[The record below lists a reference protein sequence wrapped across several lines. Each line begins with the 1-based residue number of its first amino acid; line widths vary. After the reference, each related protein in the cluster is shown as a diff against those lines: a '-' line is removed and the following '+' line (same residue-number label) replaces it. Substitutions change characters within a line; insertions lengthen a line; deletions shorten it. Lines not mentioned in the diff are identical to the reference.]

1 MLKFRCP
8 NCAQKLSTR
17 DERAGRAARCPR
29 CKERLTVPCRP
40 AREPVLVLDD
50 GLTLIKPTTPPD
62 VAAQE
67 LAERQRLAEE
77 IARAREEDEQLLAS
91 LGTVTPPPPEET
103 GERRFPWLVDILLY
117 PISTAGLTSLAIIVG
132 LSFLLQLLSPI
143 LALGGMFGGVL
154 VLGLYILM
162 AIYITWYLAECIYDS
177 ATGGTRARDT
187 YMGNVG
193 LGDMWSR
200 AWSLLCVLAVFV
212 VPVLL
217 YGIFVRRV
225 DAILWALLAWA
236 IVFYPI
242 GVLAMVILDSMSAL
256 NPFLLIGAVCRTFT
270 AYIGLLLLLVLVIIL
285 MALVEFVMLRYAPP
299 LLRVLVART
308 LDIYAA
314 MVLAHVLGRFY
325 WRHSKRLDWGL

>member
-17 DERAGRAARCPR
+17 DDRAGKVARCPR
-29 CKERLTVPCRP
+29 CKERFAVPCPP
-40 AREPVLVLDD
+40 AREPVLALDD
-50 GLTLIKPTTPPD
+50 GLTLIKPATPPD

-67 LAERQRLAEE
+67 AARRRQLEEE
-77 IARAREEDEQLLAS
+77 IARAREEDERLLAS
-91 LGTVTPPPPEET
+91 LGTVSPPAPEQA
-103 GERRFPWLVDILLY
+103 GERTLPWLLDILLY

-132 LSFLLQLLSPI
+132 VSFFLQLVSPI
-143 LALGGMFGGVL
+143 LAVAGILGGVL
-154 VLGLYILM
+154 VLVLHILM
-162 AIYITWYLAECIYDS
+162 AIYIIWYIAECIYDS

-200 AWSLLCVLAVFV
+200 AWSLFCVWVIYVAPL
-212 VPVLL
+212 VL
-217 YGIFVRRV
+217 YAIFARRV
-225 DAILWALLAWA
+225 VAICWARLAWA
-236 IVFYPI
+236 VIFYPI
-242 GVLAMVILDSMSAL
+242 GLLAMVVLDSTSAL
-256 NPFLLIGAVCRTFT
+256 NPFLLVGGVCRTFVP
-270 AYIGLLLLLVLVIIL
+270 YIGLLLLLVLVIIL

-299 LLRVLVART
+299 LLRVLIART

-325 WRHSKRLDWGL
+325 WNHSEQLDWGL